1 MKCPFCAHQEDKVI
15 DSRESKENNVIRRRR
30 ECLKCAKRFTTYEK
44 IELIPIMV
52 VKKDNRRE
60 EFDREKLLNGI
71 ITACEKRPISMDV
84 LEQIVNDVERKLWN
98 DMSKE
103 VTSEEIGEL
112 VMKKLHDLDAVAYVR
127 FASVYRQ
134 FEDIGDFLDQAK
146 TIIKNRGC

>member
-52 VKKDNRRE
+52 LKKDNRRE

>member
-1 MKCPFCAHQEDKVI
+1 MKCPFCAHHEDKVI

-60 EFDREKLLNGI
+60 EFNRGKLLNGI
-71 ITACEKRPISMDV
+71 VTACEKRPISMGV
-84 LEQIVNDVERKLWN
+84 LEQIVNEIERKLWN
-98 DMSKE
+98 DMNKE
-103 VTSEEIGEL
+103 VASEEIGEL
-112 VMKKLHDLDAVAYVR
+112 VMKKLRGLDAVAYVR
-127 FASVYRQ
+127 FASVYRR

-146 TIIKNRGC
+146 TIIENRGC

>member
-1 MKCPFCAHQEDKVI
+1 MKCPFCAYQEDKVI

-60 EFDREKLLNGI
+60 EFNRGKLLNGI
-71 ITACEKRPISMDV
+71 VTACEKRPISMEV
-84 LEQIVNDVERKLWN
+84 LEQIVNEIERKLWN
-98 DMSKE
+98 DMNKE
-103 VTSEEIGEL
+103 VASEEIGEL
-112 VMKKLHDLDAVAYVR
+112 VMKKLRGLDAVAYVR
-127 FASVYRQ
+127 FASVYRR

-146 TIIKNRGC
+146 TIIENRGC

>member
-1 MKCPFCAHQEDKVI
+1 MKCPFCGYEEDKVI
-15 DSRESKENNVIRRRR
+15 DSRESRENNVIKRRR

-44 IELIPIMV
+44 IEMIPIMV

-60 EFDREKLLNGI
+60 EFNREKLLNGI
-71 ITACEKRPISMDV
+71 VTACEKRPISMDV
-84 LEQIVNDVERKLWN
+84 LEQIVNDIERKLWN
-98 DMSKE
+98 GMNKE
-103 VTSEEIGEL
+103 VASKEIGEL

-134 FEDIGDFLDQAK
+134 FEDAGDFMDHAK

>member
-1 MKCPFCAHQEDKVI
+1 MKCPFCAHHEDKVI

-60 EFDREKLLNGI
+60 EFNREKLLNGI
-71 ITACEKRPISMDV
+71 VTACEKRPISMEV
-84 LEQIVNDVERKLWN
+84 LEQIVNEIERKLWN
-98 DMSKE
+98 DMNKE
-103 VTSEEIGEL
+103 VASEEIGEL
-112 VMKKLHDLDAVAYVR
+112 VMKKLRGLDAVAYVR
-127 FASVYRQ
+127 FASVYRR

-146 TIIKNRGC
+146 TIIENRGC

>member
-30 ECLKCAKRFTTYEK
+30 ECLKCTKRFTTYEK

-60 EFDREKLLNGI
+60 EFNREKLLNGI
-71 ITACEKRPISMDV
+71 VTACEKRPISMEV
-84 LEQIVNDVERKLWN
+84 LEQIVNEIERKLWN
-98 DMSKE
+98 DMNKE
-103 VTSEEIGEL
+103 VASEEIGEL
-112 VMKKLHDLDAVAYVR
+112 VMKKLRGLDAVAYVR
-127 FASVYRQ
+127 FASVYRR

-146 TIIKNRGC
+146 TIIENRGC

>member
-1 MKCPFCAHQEDKVI
+1 MRCPFCGYEEDKVI
-15 DSRESKENNVIRRRR
+15 DSRESMENNVIKRRR
-30 ECLKCAKRFTTYEK
+30 ECLKCKKRFTTYEK

-71 ITACEKRPISMDV
+71 VTACGKRPISMEI
-84 LEQIVNDVERKLWN
+84 LEQIVNDIERKLWN
-98 DMSKE
+98 DMNKE
-103 VTSEEIGEL
+103 IASEEIGEL

-134 FEDIGDFLDQAK
+134 FEDAGDFLDHAK

>member
-15 DSRESKENNVIRRRR
+15 DSRESMENNVIKRRR
-30 ECLKCAKRFTTYEK
+30 ECLKCKKRFTTYEK

-71 ITACEKRPISMDV
+71 VTACGKRPISMEI
-84 LEQIVNDVERKLWN
+84 LEQIVNDIERKLWN
-98 DMSKE
+98 DMNKE
-103 VTSEEIGEL
+103 IASEEIGEL

-134 FEDIGDFLDQAK
+134 FEDAGDFLDHA
-146 TIIKNRGC
+146 

>member
-1 MKCPFCAHQEDKVI
+1 MKCPFCGYEEDKVI
-15 DSRESKENNVIRRRR
+15 DSRESKENNVIKRRR
-30 ECLKCAKRFTTYEK
+30 ECLKCTKRFTTYEK
-44 IELIPIMV
+44 IEMIPIMV

-71 ITACEKRPISMDV
+71 VTACEKRPISMDV
-84 LEQIVNDVERKLWN
+84 LEQIVNDIERKLWN
-98 DMSKE
+98 DMNKE
-103 VTSEEIGEL
+103 VTSEEIVEL

-134 FEDIGDFLDQAK
+134 FEDVGDFLDHAK

>member
-60 EFDREKLLNGI
+60 EFNREKLLNGI
-71 ITACEKRPISMDV
+71 VTACEKRPISMEV
-84 LEQIVNDVERKLWN
+84 LEQIVNEIERKLWN
-98 DMSKE
+98 DMNKE
-103 VTSEEIGEL
+103 VASEEIGEL
-112 VMKKLHDLDAVAYVR
+112 VMKKLRGLDAVAYVR
-127 FASVYRQ
+127 FASVYRR

-146 TIIKNRGC
+146 TIIENRGC

>member
-71 ITACEKRPISMDV
+71 VTACEKRPISMDI
-84 LEQIVNDVERKLWN
+84 LEQIVNDIERKLWN
-98 DMSKE
+98 GMNKE
-103 VTSEEIGEL
+103 VASEEIGEL

-134 FEDIGDFLDQAK
+134 FEDIGDFLDHAK

>member
-71 ITACEKRPISMDV
+71 VTACEKRPISMEV
-84 LEQIVNDVERKLWN
+84 LEQIVNGIERKLWN
-98 DMSKE
+98 DMNKE
-103 VTSEEIGEL
+103 VASEEIGEL